1 MVQLSTFIS
10 TPTKQ
15 VLAGLNTG
23 GGRRCSVQR
32 GTSLF
37 DHTHIASG
45 DLNYQAGSDGPLSV
59 VQLWPISYQNC
70 QIFLNVTFFFFFAN
84 LLGLGLTRILL
95 PPFMLYL

>member
-1 MVQLSTFIS
+1 MVQLSTFVS

-23 GGRRCSVQR
+23 GADVLCSVVQVFL
-32 GTSLF
+32 TTYTLLV
-37 DHTHIASG
+37 G

>member
-1 MVQLSTFIS
+1 MVQLSTFVR

-23 GGRRCSVQR
+23 GEGQMFCVVWYK
-32 GTSLF
+32 SL
-37 DHTHIASG
+37 TTYTLLVG
-45 DLNYQAGSDGPLSV
+45 DLNYSWTSLCCT
-59 VQLWPISYQNC
+59 ISAYIISELPSFSEC
-70 QIFLNVTFFFFFAN
+70 DFFFFFFFFAN